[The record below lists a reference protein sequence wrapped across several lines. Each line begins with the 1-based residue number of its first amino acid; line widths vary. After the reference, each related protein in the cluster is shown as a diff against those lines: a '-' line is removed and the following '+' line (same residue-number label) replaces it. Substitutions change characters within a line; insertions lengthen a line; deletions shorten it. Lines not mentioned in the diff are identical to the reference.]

1 MFSLKTQQTALLSS
15 ETLTLYRE
23 HMILI
28 ITFCV
33 CGSNDISIWIS
44 RYTKFKY
51 QYQIGWAK
59 WYRYN
64 LKLCH
69 ESS

>member
-1 MFSLKTQQTALLSS
+1 MFLLKTLQTALLSLA
-15 ETLTLYRE
+15 TLMLYRE
-23 HMILI
+23 HINCHLI
-28 ITFCV
+28 ITFCG

-44 RYTKFKY
+44 RYTKFK
-51 QYQIGWAK
+51 YQIGWAK